1 MNRFAACLLILTAVR
16 IVQAED
22 IKVATYNIE
31 RWATNFEGH
40 RMQTATRKAKE
51 SVDERVS
58 RLIQEERYQNDE
70 DNWEIAQVILD
81 KSFDPDMLVVQ
92 EGCGQSDLS
101 FFNKRWLNSAYETVV
116 QFPSNTDRD
125 QHLCILLKPGFKI
138 LQRRD
143 RYHEERDTVGND
155 RGTRLFARGPVF
167 CLVQSP
173 SGYKFWVGVT
183 HQKSKRDND
192 VPNTEWRNREAK
204 RTHAIMKELERT
216 GPNDVILLGDMN
228 DELGLQE
235 FEAQGGGD
243 SISNLVGPEQD
254 GFVLVTKKLHD
265 AKEFSFG
272 GYWRTDFR
280 TLIDHVIVSRGMK
293 DQIRDVTVVKTPP
306 LAPAASDHYPVMVTV
321 RADQ

>member
-1 MNRFAACLLILTAVR
+1 MRRLIIPLFVLACFTAAR
-16 IVQAED
+16 GED

-31 RWATNFEGH
+31 QWATNFEGH
-40 RMQTATRKAKE
+40 RMQLATRKSNEPASE
-51 SVDERVS
+51 QLGEIITTER
-58 RLIQEERYQNDE
+58 QQNDE
-70 DNWEIAQVILD
+70 DNWEVAQVILD
-81 KSFDPDMLVVQ
+81 KSFDPDVLVVQ

-101 FFNKRWLNSAYETVV
+101 FFNKRWLNNAYETVV

-143 RYHEERDTVGND
+143 KYHEERDTVGND

-204 RTHAIMKELERT
+204 RTHAIMKELERS

-228 DELGLQE
+228 DEFGLQE

-243 SISNLVGPEQD
+243 SITNLVGPEQD

-293 DQIRDVTVVKTPP
+293 DQIGEVKVVKTPA
-306 LAPAASDHYPVMVTV
+306 LSPAASDHYPVMVTV
-321 RADQ
+321 KAEQ